1 MCGILGVVPASASTI
16 PDESMLHQSAALLE
30 HRGPDSK
37 RVHAD
42 SGIGLAHTRLA
53 LVDLS
58 PRSAQPFW
66 DEAGESCL
74 VYNGEV
80 YNFRQLRG
88 ELEKEGVI
96 FRTTG
101 DTEVVLHAI
110 RRWGAEAALRR
121 FEGMFALAVW
131 SRRTGELTLAR
142 DRFGI
147 KPLFLAQHAGTLLF
161 SSEVEAL
168 RPWMRLVP
176 DRRTMFAF
184 LYGSGGPTNGQ
195 TFFENVIHVS
205 PGTMMTVTPGARP
218 SVTRYASIGQLV
230 DPALRRE
237 LSTTTADDLV
247 DEVESRLRHS
257 IDQQIIADAPVG
269 VLCSGGV
276 DSSLI
281 LALATQAHDDLA
293 VFHADVVGP
302 TSERQAAS
310 ALADQLG
317 LQLHVTEVRDEDF
330 IDLLPKLTRHHG
342 SPFHLNPHSVPFYR
356 VSQLIRESDVKG
368 VLSGEGADEA
378 YLGYAWLAPGRTARR
393 VSREAYNP
401 SRTVTPPPAGLITS
415 MLEGFTTEKEHEQN
429 EAVVEGL
436 EGEDRT
442 RTIQSLDLLNAN
454 LRGLLHRN
462 DTMGMAASVESRFP
476 FLDTDLMRHAL
487 NLPSRVKIRRG
498 LNPRDRRHPLAIDKW
513 VLRRLAD
520 RHLPSN
526 LSRRPKVPF
535 ATSAYARLRVE
546 PGLFVGG
553 FLDDQLKLDVSAIES
568 LVTGAGQSLK
578 SKLVHLETWG
588 RVMIHH
594 QSEEDVRIALFN
606 HVTID
611 PI

>member
-1 MCGILGVVPASASTI
+1 
-16 PDESMLHQSAALLE
+16 
-30 HRGPDSK
+30 
-37 RVHAD
+37 
-42 SGIGLAHTRLA
+42 
-53 LVDLS
+53 
-58 PRSAQPFW
+58 
-66 DEAGESCL
+66 
-74 VYNGEV
+74 
-80 YNFRQLRG
+80 
-88 ELEKEGVI
+88 
-96 FRTTG
+96 
-101 DTEVVLHAI
+101 
-110 RRWGAEAALRR
+110 
-121 FEGMFALAVW
+121 
-131 SRRTGELTLAR
+131 
-142 DRFGI
+142 
-147 KPLFLAQHAGTLLF
+147 
-161 SSEVEAL
+161 
-168 RPWMRLVP
+168 
-176 DRRTMFAF
+176 
-184 LYGSGGPTNGQ
+184 
-195 TFFENVIHVS
+195 
-205 PGTMMTVTPGARP
+205 
-218 SVTRYASIGQLV
+218 
-230 DPALRRE
+230 
-237 LSTTTADDLV
+237 
-247 DEVESRLRHS
+247 
-257 IDQQIIADAPVG
+257 
-269 VLCSGGV
+269 
-276 DSSLI
+276 
-281 LALATQAHDDLA
+281 
-293 VFHADVVGP
+293 
-302 TSERQAAS
+302 
-310 ALADQLG
+310 
-317 LQLHVTEVRDEDF
+317 
-330 IDLLPKLTRHHG
+330 
-342 SPFHLNPHSVPFYR
+342 
-356 VSQLIRESDVKG
+356 
-368 VLSGEGADEA
+368 
-378 YLGYAWLAPGRTARR
+378 
-393 VSREAYNP
+393 
-401 SRTVTPPPAGLITS
+401 